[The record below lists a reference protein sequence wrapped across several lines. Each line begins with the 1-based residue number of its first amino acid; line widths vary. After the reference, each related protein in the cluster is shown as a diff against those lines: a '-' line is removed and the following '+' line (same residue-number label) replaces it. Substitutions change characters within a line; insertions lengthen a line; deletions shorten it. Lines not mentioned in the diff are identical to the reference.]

1 MENKP
6 KVLKSIFLAIISFAV
21 FYLTYLL
28 VYLLISAS
36 ITLLSKLPIVG
47 FLIDWIFLLRGDSP
61 DMMLSLLCPV
71 VSFYT
76 SYGSIWAMSKN
87 QEATTN
93 LSAKILGVLLVSVNA
108 ISLIINLIYG
118 EGILKN
124 ICIVIAG
131 ILIFSS
137 ANADT

>member
-6 KVLKSIFLAIISFAV
+6 KVLKSIFLALISFVV
-21 FYLTYLL
+21 FYLSYLL
-28 VYLLISAS
+28 VYLLIGGA
-36 ITLLSKLPIVG
+36 ITLLSKLPVVG
-47 FLIDWIFLLRGDSP
+47 FLIDWMFSIRGDTP
-61 DMMLSLLCPV
+61 DMALSLLCPI

-76 SYGSIWAMSKN
+76 SYGSIEAMSKN

-93 LSAKILGVLLVSVNA
+93 LSAKILGVLLVSVNV
-108 ISLIINLIYG
+108 ISVIINLLYG

-124 ICIVIAG
+124 ICVIIAG

-137 ANADT
+137 AKKDV